1 MENQQQNEL
10 AYLYQQ
16 NVQLQQTVNDL
27 TNLVRQ
33 MQEQINNIQLMTIA
47 DSSFLPDNQ
56 KQNALIELY
65 NKQEQENSRKEAKSR
80 WSQSL

>member
-16 NVQLQQTVNDL
+16 NVQLQQKINEL

-80 WSQSL
+80 WSQNL